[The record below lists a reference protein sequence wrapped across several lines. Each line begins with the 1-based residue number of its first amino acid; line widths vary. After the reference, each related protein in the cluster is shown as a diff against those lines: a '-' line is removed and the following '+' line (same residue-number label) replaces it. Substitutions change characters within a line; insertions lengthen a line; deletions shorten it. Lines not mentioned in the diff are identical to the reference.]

1 MTTDLVIVG
10 CGGFGREVVTIVDA
24 INASD
29 ASWNLVG
36 FLDDR
41 PSRANL
47 ERAQAIGLPVLGGVE
62 HLSSLLADGEGKFA
76 VAVGDPAVRRS
87 IIDRVDRDDRAATLV
102 DPRAVIG
109 RDVRLGAGVV
119 VGASAHITTNV
130 EIGRHVHIDR
140 AAQVGHDSLVGAFT
154 TVHPSAVIS
163 GDCEVGTG
171 VRVGTN
177 ATILPGRRIADH
189 ALIGASACVTRDVP
203 EGATVRGVPA
213 R

>member
-1 MTTDLVIVG
+1 MTTDLVLVG

-24 INASD
+24 INASG

-36 FLDDR
+36 FVDDR
-41 PSRANL
+41 PSRENL
-47 ERAQAIGLPVLGGVE
+47 ERAQAIDLPVLGGIE
-62 HLSSLLADGEGKFA
+62 HLSSLLEDGEGKFA

-87 IIDRVDRDDRAATLV
+87 LADRINRDDRAATLV

-119 VGASAHITTNV
+119 VGASAQITTNV
-130 EIGRHVHIDR
+130 EIGRYVHIDR
-140 AAQVGHDSLVGAFT
+140 AAQVGHDSLLGDFT
-154 TVHPSAVIS
+154 TVHPSAVVS

-171 VRVGTN
+171 VRIGTS
-177 ATILPGRRIADH
+177 ATILPGRRISDH